1 MAVLVF
7 NYFAADYTVMY
18 NYREFYEALGS
29 NMNLALWFAFLV
41 MSLVQANS
49 PIPNTLLIMP
59 IL

>member
-29 NMNLALWFAFLV
+29 NMKTGTLV
-41 MSLVQANS
+41 WRGGGLFKRV
-49 PIPNTLLIMP
+49 LL
-59 IL
+59 LFW